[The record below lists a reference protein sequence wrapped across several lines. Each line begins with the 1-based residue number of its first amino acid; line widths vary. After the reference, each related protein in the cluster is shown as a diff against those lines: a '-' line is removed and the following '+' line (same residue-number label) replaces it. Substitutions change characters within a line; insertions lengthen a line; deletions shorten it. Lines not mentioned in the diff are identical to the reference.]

1 MNSTLNTISVD
12 ELLIRKDNL
21 MKQILRIDDEI
32 ISRLRNNIEPTKKKI
47 SIKNKEDEVKTINAT
62 INTMKAV
69 LDEHKIQYS
78 SNCLKEEL
86 ILIVRKNCLVR
97 ECENYEK
104 NKIKS

>member
-32 ISRLRNNIEPTKKKI
+32 ISRLRNNTEPTKKKI